1 MDQRMEL
8 KMKNKDQNIN
18 YKAFIPIGITFIGA
32 GVTFMIAVNPAI
44 GAGLIAVGAAY
55 MVIGARKSKDNQNP
69 S

>member
-1 MDQRMEL
+1 MEL

-32 GVTFMIAVNPAI
+32 GVTFMIAV
-44 GAGLIAVGAAY
+44 GAAY
-55 MVIGARKSKDNQNP
+55 MVIGVRKSKDNQNP